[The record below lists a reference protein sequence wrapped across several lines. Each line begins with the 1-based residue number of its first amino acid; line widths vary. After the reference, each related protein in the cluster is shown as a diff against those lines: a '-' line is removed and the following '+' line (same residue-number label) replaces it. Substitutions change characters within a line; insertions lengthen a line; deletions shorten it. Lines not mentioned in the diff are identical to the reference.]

1 MYVRNISVSQVFFD
15 AQIIYC
21 TYMNNINLPSPPTP
35 TPTPTPAISFFF
47 LKERKKIKEG
57 KSVDSE
63 RKNVITRVLTFKLL
77 IVSLRGN
84 IYGLQTM
91 NN

>member
-35 TPTPTPAISFFF
+35 TPIPAISFFF
-47 LKERKKIKEG
+47 FKERKKIKEG

-77 IVSLRGN
+77 VVSLRGKV
-84 IYGLQTM
+84 YGLQTM
-91 NN
+91 DN

>member
-1 MYVRNISVSQVFFD
+1 
-15 AQIIYC
+15 
-21 TYMNNINLPSPPTP
+21 MNNVNLPSPPTP
-35 TPTPTPAISFFF
+35 TPTAAIS
-47 LKERKKIKEG
+47 LKKRKKERKTIKEG
-57 KSVDSE
+57 KSVGSE

>member
-35 TPTPTPAISFFF
+35 TPAISF
-47 LKERKKIKEG
+47 LKKKKERKKIKEG

-63 RKNVITRVLTFKLL
+63 RKNVITRVLAFKLL